1 MWERGY
7 CQPVP
12 TMYDTHNSINYSNHS
27 LKRGQP
33 RIKQF
38 TILFDALS
46 SLSNKRAPLEIQ
58 AQTKSIK
65 KLELCSRPSS
75 SCNYVPTKKEKL
87 HYHTLTHTHHKNC
100 RHEQIQCTKFLF
112 SWTINVHAL
121 ETKHLDHKECIW
133 LYESCMKFAGCL

>member
-87 HYHTLTHTHHKNC
+87 HYHTLTHTHTKIADMNRYSAPNSCFHGPLMFMLLKQNIWITKN
-100 RHEQIQCTKFLF
+100 
-112 SWTINVHAL
+112 A
-121 ETKHLDHKECIW
+121 
-133 LYESCMKFAGCL
+133 YGYMKAV